1 MKIVFQYKQ
10 QFSQVNE
17 ENNELKRSFDET
29 ILVTQAAG
37 GEKTMQAA
45 KATKTKGQ
53 IDKERK
59 VLRVRTM
66 GSFGKALR
74 IGALVAKFAL
84 KLLKKSASKARP
96 EPSCTKRQE
105 QLFDEELKAVRKDET
120 LAGHQTSFS

>member
-1 MKIVFQYKQ
+1 
-10 QFSQVNE
+10 
-17 ENNELKRSFDET
+17 
-29 ILVTQAAG
+29 
-37 GEKTMQAA
+37 MQAA

-59 VLRVRTM
+59 VIRVRTM

-84 KLLKKSASKARP
+84 KLLKKSGDRNQLQ
-96 EPSCTKRQE
+96 KRGLNLFVRNVQE
-105 QLFDEELKAVRKDET
+105 QLFDEELKAVRKDKT